1 MKENVEKSDI
11 KEELLDDGEKQMA
24 DLKHRYQ
31 LRVRQSS
38 EESEK
43 KKGETEKE
51 GFEAERRLPSSQ
63 MAAARPSL

>member
-1 MKENVEKSDI
+1 
-11 KEELLDDGEKQMA
+11 MA

-31 LRVRQSS
+31 LRVWQSS

-43 KKGETEKE
+43 QKGETEKE
-51 GFEAERRLPSSQ
+51 EFEAEQRLPSSQ

>member
-1 MKENVEKSDI
+1 MMAKK
-11 KEELLDDGEKQMA
+11 KMA

-38 EESEK
+38 EGSEK

-51 GFEAERRLPSSQ
+51 EFEAERRLPSSQ

>member
-11 KEELLDDGEKQMA
+11 KEQFLGVG

-38 EESEK
+38 EEK

-51 GFEAERRLPSSQ
+51 EFEAERRLPSSQ

>member
-1 MKENVEKSDI
+1 
-11 KEELLDDGEKQMA
+11 MA
-24 DLKHRYQ
+24 DLKQRYQ

-38 EESEK
+38 EEK

-51 GFEAERRLPSSQ
+51 EFEAERRLPSSQ